1 MRKKLL
7 HNWGLKLAS
16 LVLAFV
22 LWFLVVQIDDPKDS
36 RSFSN
41 IPVTLKNTELLDKE
55 NKVYEVLDNSDTVR
69 VVVTAPRS
77 VFENLRASD
86 IVAEADMSK
95 LTDINTIAITYS
107 VLNADVTS
115 IRGDHD
121 AVRLN
126 VEEKSTKWVKVQYN
140 IVGEVADGY
149 MVAGA
154 SPDQTLIEVTGPKSA
169 VEQISYAGVEIDVTG
184 ATSNLSANVESQLYN
199 ENGER
204 LDFSSVTKNV
214 NYIHMAV
221 EVLATKEIPIELSTM
236 GAPAE
241 GYLATGVI
249 ECTPNTVKIAGTPNA
264 LSSISRIAVPEE
276 ELDITGQTE
285 NLVST
290 INIKEYLPDNI
301 RLADSRFN
309 GRVTVTVYVEPEAE
323 RTLEIPAEEIAI
335 VNVPTGLQAELTDE
349 KEVYEVKLHGLEAV
363 LAAVDSGAVRGVI
376 DIAAWMEQEDL
387 QELSPG
393 SHLIPISF
401 EISDDI
407 IMEEELTARVTFSK
421 VEE

>member
-107 VLNADVTS
+107 VLNSDVTS

-199 ENGER
+199 ENGE
-204 LDFSSVTKNV
+204 LLEFSGVKKNV

-221 EVLATKEIPIELSTM
+221 EVLATKEIPIELNTM

-241 GYLATGVI
+241 GYLTTGVI

-276 ELDITGQTE
+276 ELDLTGQTE

-363 LAAVDSGAVRGVI
+363 LAAVDSGAVKGAI

-387 QELSPG
+387 QALSPG
-393 SHLIPISF
+393 SHSIPISF